1 MAPSMVDAVPM
12 AVWSVT
18 KRPFGTG
25 MFNATMSC
33 SNAFENVV
41 QVNQVTLL
49 KGHRNSSNFD
59 HVGLFGAV

>member
-1 MAPSMVDAVPM
+1 MAPSMVDAVPI

-25 MFNATMSC
+25 MFNATMFC

-41 QVNQVTLL
+41 QANQVTLL
-49 KGHRNSSNFD
+49 KGRRNASNFD
-59 HVGLFGAV
+59 HVDLLGAM

>member
-1 MAPSMVDAVPM
+1 MAPSMVDAVPI

-25 MFNATMSC
+25 MFNATMFY

-41 QVNQVTLL
+41 QANQVTLL
-49 KGHRNSSNFD
+49 KGRRNASNFD
-59 HVGLFGAV
+59 HVDLLGAM